1 MPAKNRDLHGNVPDD
16 SPAALLLIDVINHF
30 EYEDGET
37 LLAQALPMAER
48 LADLKRRAK
57 KAGIPAVYAND
68 NWGRW
73 QSDFHKIVDRSLAS
87 PGRPVVERLLPEDDD
102 YFVLKPKHS
111 AFFSTTLDTLLDY
124 LGVRTLVI
132 TGIAGNNC
140 VLFTAADAFMRD
152 LHLVVP
158 ADCVVSIDAEDNR
171 LALAHMR
178 KVLDVDVRAAGDL
191 DLRALAARP
200 RDMESRRSA

>member
-1 MPAKNRDLHGNVPDD
+1 MPAKNRDLHGNVPDE
-16 SPAALLLIDVINHF
+16 SPVALLLIDVINHF

-57 KAGIPAVYAND
+57 KAGVPAVYAND

-73 QSDFHKIVDRSLAS
+73 QSDFRRIVDRSLAS
-87 PGRPVVERLLPEDDD
+87 RGRPVVERLLPEDDD

-124 LGVRTLVI
+124 LGVRTLVL

-152 LHLVVP
+152 FNLVVP
-158 ADCVVSIDAEDNR
+158 ADCVVSIDPEDNR

-178 KVLDVDVRAAGDL
+178 KVLDVDVRTATDL
-191 DLRALAARP
+191 DLRALVARP
-200 RDMESRRSA
+200 HDVGSRRSA